1 MVLLKRRL
9 EKTDGVRSFADF
21 TVFCFLRIYNKSMRN
36 QQIQLIKILQNT
48 DTPITS
54 SSLAN
59 ALNMSPRSIKSYIN
73 EINET
78 LPGTV
83 SSSRKGYL
91 IDKEKAQELLEESK
105 SIIPQ
110 TKDER
115 INYII
120 NALIKRGLVNTYD
133 FCDEL
138 FVSYSTLKNDLVSV
152 RRILSDANLDLVNSA
167 DVLIINGLEKNKRK
181 LLSSLLYSES
191 HNNFVNYQKMSE
203 SFAGIDV
210 VFIKDTILNSFEEYH
225 YFINDYSLENL
236 VLHATI
242 TIDRIRNG
250 HDATIEPKAAS
261 IIRSHEFDLARS
273 IVSKLEEHFNIRFS
287 EVEIMEFA
295 MLILSRASNLNYE
308 TVTVDNVRQYVGEEI
323 YSLTEQLIKD
333 FSTFFYIDLYQPE
346 FFVRFALHIK
356 NLLIRADSG
365 YFSKNPL
372 TDSIKQNC
380 PLIYDEAVVS
390 ARVIKERTGI
400 SLNDDEI
407 AYIAFHLGGA
417 VELQNT
423 ISNKLTAY
431 IFCPGYYNL
440 NTRLSDEIS
449 KRFSETMIIAGI
461 LTQEEELSKA
471 NCDLIIS
478 TMRPSVSL
486 NVPVV
491 LVSPFLKEPDIK
503 NIFEVIEKIRSNKK
517 KKEFREHLSYLIKD
531 ELFHVVDLPLTK
543 EEAIHR
549 MAEEFRTLGYVG
561 DKFEA
566 EVIERDSISS
576 TAFGTFAIPHAMK
589 MHEIRTGINILIARD
604 PIDWDEK
611 EVELVMMLCFNINE
625 RYLFNELFEPISM
638 ILVDPDNLAKVLKTK
653 NADEFIDTL
662 ADLLP

>member
-1 MVLLKRRL
+1 MPL
-9 EKTDGVRSFADF
+9 
-21 TVFCFLRIYNKSMRN
+21 IYNKGMKN
-36 QQIQLIKILQNT
+36 QQMQLIKILKEA
-48 DTPITS
+48 DAPITS

-59 ALNMSPRSIKSYIN
+59 ALNVSPRSVKSYIN

-78 LPGTV
+78 LPDTI

-91 IDKEKAQELLEESK
+91 IDKTKADELLEESK
-105 SIIPQ
+105 SLIPQ

-115 INYII
+115 VNYII

-152 RRILSDANLDLVNSA
+152 RRILSDADLELINSSN
-167 DVLIINGLEKNKRK
+167 VLIINGLEKNKRK

-191 HNNFVNYQKMSE
+191 HNNFVNYEKMSE
-203 SFAGIDV
+203 SFEGIDV
-210 VFIKDTILNSFEEYH
+210 TFIKDTILNKFEEYH

-236 VLHATI
+236 VLHAVI

-250 HDATIEPKAAS
+250 YSATDEKRS
-261 IIRSHEFDLARS
+261 VSLLRSHEYDLARS
-273 IVSKLEEHFNIRFS
+273 IVSKLEEHFSIRFN
-287 EVEIMEFA
+287 EVEVAEFA
-295 MLILSRASNLNYE
+295 MLILSRASNLDYQ

-323 YSLTEQLIKD
+323 YSLADQLIKD
-333 FSTFFYIDLYQPE
+333 FSMFFYIDLSQPE

-380 PLIYDEAVVS
+380 PLIYDSAVNS
-390 ARVIKERTGI
+390 ARLIKERTGI
-400 SLNDDEI
+400 NLNDDEI

-417 VELQNT
+417 LELQNT
-423 ISNKLTAY
+423 LTNKLTAY
-431 IFCPGYYNL
+431 IFCPGYYDL
-440 NTRLSDEIS
+440 NTKLSDQIS
-449 KRFSETMIIAGI
+449 SRFSDTLVIAGI
-461 LTQEEELSKA
+461 LSQEEELQRA

-478 TMRPSVSL
+478 TMRITSFNDTPII
-486 NVPVV
+486 
-491 LVSPFLKEPDIK
+491 LVSPFINEQDVRSVGEAIDRIRTIK
-503 NIFEVIEKIRSNKK
+503 KRKDFKDR
-517 KKEFREHLSYLIKD
+517 LSYLIKKDLFEVTD
-531 ELFHVVDLPLTK
+531 ESLSK
-543 EEAIHR
+543 EETIHR
-549 MAEEFRTLGYVG
+549 MAEQLKDAGYVG
-561 DKFEA
+561 ENFEA

-589 MHEIRTGINILIARD
+589 MHEMRTGINILIARE
-604 PIDWDEK
+604 PIDWDDK
-611 EVELVMMLCFNINE
+611 KVELVMMLCFNINE

-638 ILVDPDNLAKVLKTK
+638 ILVDPDNLSKVLKTK

-662 ADLLP
+662 ANLLP

>member
-1 MVLLKRRL
+1 MIVT
-9 EKTDGVRSFADF
+9 ETCFITFSFI
-21 TVFCFLRIYNKSMRN
+21 CMPLIYNKGMKN
-36 QQIQLIKILQNT
+36 QQIQLIKILKEA
-48 DTPITS
+48 DAPITS

-59 ALNMSPRSIKSYIN
+59 ALNVSPRSVKSYIN

-78 LPGTV
+78 LPDTI

-91 IDKEKAQELLEESK
+91 IDKTKADELLEESK
-105 SIIPQ
+105 SLIPQ

-115 INYII
+115 VNYII

-152 RRILSDANLDLVNSA
+152 RRILSDADLELINSSN
-167 DVLIINGLEKNKRK
+167 VLIINGLEKNKRK

-191 HNNFVNYQKMSE
+191 HNNFVNYEKMSE
-203 SFAGIDV
+203 SFEGIDV
-210 VFIKDTILNSFEEYH
+210 TFIKDTILNKFEEYH

-236 VLHATI
+236 VLHAVI

-250 HDATIEPKAAS
+250 YSATDEKRS
-261 IIRSHEFDLARS
+261 VSLLRSHEYDLARS
-273 IVSKLEEHFNIRFS
+273 IVSKLEEHFGIRFN
-287 EVEIMEFA
+287 EVEVAEFA
-295 MLILSRASNLNYE
+295 MLILSRASNLDYQ

-323 YSLTEQLIKD
+323 YSLADQLIKD
-333 FSTFFYIDLYQPE
+333 FSMFFYIDLSQPE

-380 PLIYDEAVVS
+380 PLIYDSAVNS
-390 ARVIKERTGI
+390 ARLIKERTGI
-400 SLNDDEI
+400 NLNDDEI

-417 VELQNT
+417 LELQNT
-423 ISNKLTAY
+423 LTNKLTAY
-431 IFCPGYYNL
+431 IFCPGYYDL
-440 NTRLSDEIS
+440 NTKLSDQIS
-449 KRFSETMIIAGI
+449 SRFSDTLVIAGI
-461 LTQEEELSKA
+461 LSQEEELQRA

-478 TMRPSVSL
+478 TMRITSFNDTPII
-486 NVPVV
+486 
-491 LVSPFLKEPDIK
+491 LVSPFINEQD
-503 NIFEVIEKIRSNKK
+503 IRSVGEAIDRIRTIKK
-517 KKEFREHLSYLIKD
+517 RKDFKDRLSYLIKKDLFEVTD
-531 ELFHVVDLPLTK
+531 ESLSK
-543 EEAIHR
+543 EETIHR
-549 MAEEFRTLGYVG
+549 MAEQLKDAGYVG
-561 DKFEA
+561 KNFEA

-589 MHEIRTGINILIARD
+589 MHEMRTGINILIARE
-604 PIDWDEK
+604 PIDWDDK
-611 EVELVMMLCFNINE
+611 KVELVMMLCFNINE

-638 ILVDPDNLAKVLKTK
+638 ILVDPDNLSKVLKTK

-662 ADLLP
+662 ANLLP

>member
-1 MVLLKRRL
+1 
-9 EKTDGVRSFADF
+9 
-21 TVFCFLRIYNKSMRN
+21 MRN
-36 QQIQLIKILQNT
+36 QQIQLINILKRA
-48 DTPITS
+48 DAPITS

-59 ALNMSPRSIKSYIN
+59 TLNVSPRSVKTYIN
-73 EINET
+73 EINEA

-83 SSSRKGYL
+83 LSSRKGYV
-91 IDKEKAQELLEESK
+91 IDAEKADRLLEESR
-105 SIIPQ
+105 SLIPQ

-120 NALIKRGLVNTYD
+120 NALIKRGLVNAYD

-152 RRILSDANLDLVNSA
+152 RHILTEANLELVNSN
-167 DVLIINGLEKNKRK
+167 DVLIINGLEKNKRR

-191 HNNFVNYQKMSE
+191 HNNFVNYEKMSE
-203 SFAGIDV
+203 SFAGVDV
-210 VFIKDTILNSFEEYH
+210 GFIKDTVLKKFEEYH

-236 VLHATI
+236 VLHAAI

-250 HDATIEPKAAS
+250 FSATVGSKAATIL
-261 IIRSHEFDLARS
+261 RSHEYDLARS
-273 IVSKLEEHFNIRFS
+273 IVSELEERFGIRFN

-308 TVTVDNVRQYVGEEI
+308 TVTVDNVRQYVGEEV
-323 YSLTEQLIKD
+323 YSLAAQLIKD
-333 FSTFFYIDLYQPE
+333 FSVFFYIDLSQPE

-356 NLLIRADSG
+356 NLLVRADSG

-380 PLIYDEAVVS
+380 PLIYDSAVNS
-390 ARVIKERTGI
+390 ARLIKERTGI
-400 SLNDDEI
+400 NLNDDEI

-417 VELQNT
+417 LELQNT
-423 ISNKLTAY
+423 LSNKLTAY

-440 NTRLSDEIS
+440 NTKLSEQIS
-449 KRFSETMIIAGI
+449 SRFSDDLIIAGI
-461 LTQEEELSKA
+461 LTQEEEITKVG
-471 NCDLIIS
+471 CDLIIS
-478 TMRPSVSL
+478 TMQPYLSDTPPVIV
-486 NVPVV
+486 VP
-491 LVSPFLKEPDIK
+491 PFLKNTDFK
-503 NIFEVIEKIRSNKK
+503 NISDIIEKIRSVKK
-517 KKEFREHLSYLIKD
+517 KKEFRERLSYLIRE
-531 ELFHVVDLPLTK
+531 ELFHVTETPLSK
-543 EEAIHR
+543 EETIHM
-549 MAEEFRTLGYVG
+549 MAEQLRSLGFVG
-561 DKFEA
+561 ESFES

-589 MHEIRTGINILIARD
+589 MHEIRTGINILIARQ

-611 EVELVMMLCFNINE
+611 KVELVMLLCFNINE